1 MSRLWNLA
9 EDAKALV
16 RMEADGIIADYPDL
30 DPFALARE
38 LDRSESS
45 YDGGPE
51 MARAVAAELRRRGM
65 AAVDERLAGPQC

>member
-16 RMEADGIIADYPDL
+16 RMEADEIMADYPER

-38 LDRSESS
+38 LDRSQSS
-45 YDGGPE
+45 YEGGPE

-65 AAVDERLAGPQC
+65 AAVDGQLAGNEH